1 MKEELQGLL
10 LQAKQMEAEQK
21 AKLDRI
27 KTRNHKSVYTEYEIG
42 ILSGIKRI
50 VLLIERHI
58 ERITESEQYVIEL
71 SDEELK
77 IVTAEELAEME
88 KSAMEFDGFLGF
100 TVRGRLV
107 R

>member
-21 AKLDRI
+21 AKLTPIERSEDF
-27 KTRNHKSVYTEYEIG
+27 EYEIG
-42 ILSGIKRI
+42 LLSGIKRI

-58 ERITESEQYVIEL
+58 ERITESQEYVIEL

-100 TVRGRLV
+100 TVRGRLTI
-107 R
+107 

>member
-21 AKLDRI
+21 AKLTPIERSEDL
-27 KTRNHKSVYTEYEIG
+27 EYEIG
-42 ILSGIKRI
+42 LLFGIKRI

-58 ERITESEQYVIEL
+58 ERITESQEYVIEL

>member
-1 MKEELQGLL
+1 MKT
-10 LQAKQMEAEQK
+10 AK
-21 AKLDRI
+21 
-27 KTRNHKSVYTEYEIG
+27 EILRTKG
-42 ILSGIKRI
+42 
-50 VLLIERHI
+50 
-58 ERITESEQYVIEL
+58 ITEKSKNHVYDYLYVIEL

>member
-1 MKEELQGLL
+1 MEAELKSLFL
-10 LQAKQMEAEQK
+10 KAKQMESEQN
-21 AKLDRI
+21 AKLD
-27 KTRNHKSVYTEYEIG
+27 SQE
-42 ILSGIKRI
+42 
-50 VLLIERHI
+50 
-58 ERITESEQYVIEL
+58 YVIEL

>member
-1 MKEELQGLL
+1 MKKEENI
-10 LQAKQMEAEQK
+10 QAVKKQ
-21 AKLDRI
+21 LFNV
-27 KTRNHKSVYTEYEIG
+27 T
-42 ILSGIKRI
+42 
-50 VLLIERHI
+50 
-58 ERITESEQYVIEL
+58 TESEQYVIEL

>member
-21 AKLDRI
+21 AKLTPIERSEDL
-27 KTRNHKSVYTEYEIG
+27 EYESG
-42 ILSGIKRI
+42 LLFGIKRI

-58 ERITESEQYVIEL
+58 ERITESQEYVIEL

>member
-10 LQAKQMEAEQK
+10 LQAKQMESEQN
-21 AKLDRI
+21 AKLD
-27 KTRNHKSVYTEYEIG
+27 SQE
-42 ILSGIKRI
+42 
-50 VLLIERHI
+50 
-58 ERITESEQYVIEL
+58 YVIEL

>member
-21 AKLDRI
+21 AKLTPIERSEDF
-27 KTRNHKSVYTEYEIG
+27 EYEIG
-42 ILSGIKRI
+42 LLFGIKRI

-58 ERITESEQYVIEL
+58 KRITESQEYVIEL

>member
-21 AKLDRI
+21 AKLTPIVRSEDF
-27 KTRNHKSVYTEYEIG
+27 EYEIG
-42 ILSGIKRI
+42 ILFGIKRI

-58 ERITESEQYVIEL
+58 ERITESQEYVIEL

-77 IVTAEELAEME
+77 IVTAEELADME

>member
-21 AKLDRI
+21 AKL
-27 KTRNHKSVYTEYEIG
+27 TP
-42 ILSGIKRI
+42 
-50 VLLIERHI
+50 IER
-58 ERITESEQYVIEL
+58 SEDFE
-71 SDEELK
+71 
-77 IVTAEELAEME
+77 
-88 KSAMEFDGFLGF
+88 MEFDGFLGF